1 MRILI
6 ITSGLTRIVSPIL
19 DSGHEVLGII
29 ESMPRGWSEKQIKP
43 FLFQFAQKMHRILLG
58 RKKTLKQFCEIR
70 NIRYNYISKGRDAEV
85 TSWVKD
91 LNPDLIVVFSMS
103 QLLKKDLIDI
113 PKFGVINLHPSML
126 PEYRGPNP
134 DFWQYYNMEMNP
146 GVTVHYID
154 EGEDTGDI
162 IFQERVHIP
171 LGTKSP
177 ERLDKLIGG
186 VGSSLLL
193 KAIMAIKS
201 GSAPRI
207 PQPSHSSSLR
217 ARNLKPEEHKEII
230 DWQNWPIERIWH
242 VLRGTELWLNACE
255 QPKGI
260 FKGQRWVVEEY
271 ERKDNID
278 QPGAIVR
285 YKGRKAVATPDGYIF
300 IGINFSLKKTLF
312 FVLNFKF

>member
-1 MRILI
+1 MRVII
-6 ITSGLTRIVSPIL
+6 ITSGVSRILKPIY
-19 DSGHEVLGII
+19 DNGFDVVGVL
-29 ESMPRGWSEKQIKP
+29 ESMPRGWQPNSESKFYRALKGVYHSVFKRDISLEK
-43 FLFQFAQKMHRILLG
+43 FCFD
-58 RKKTLKQFCEIR
+58 KKVP
-70 NIRYNYISKGRDAEV
+70 YNKIYKGNDVAI

-113 PKFGVINLHPSML
+113 PKLGVINLHPSML

-193 KAIMAIKS
+193 KAIQAIKS

-207 PQPSHSSSLR
+207 PQSSNSSTFR
-217 ARNLKPEEHKEII
+217 ARNLKSEEHKEII
-230 DWQNWPIERIWH
+230 DWKNWPIERIWH
-242 VLRGTELWLNACE
+242 VLRGTELWLNAYD

-260 FKGQRWVVEEY
+260 FKGQRWVIEEY
-271 ERKDNID
+271 ERKGNIEL
-278 QPGAIVR
+278 PGAIVR

-300 IGINFSLKKTLF
+300 IDINFSFKKALL
-312 FVLNFKF
+312 FVLNFRF

>member
-1 MRILI
+1 MKIVI
-6 ITSGLTRIVSPIL
+6 ITSGFSRIVSSIL
-19 DSGHEVLGII
+19 DSSYEVLGIV
-29 ESMPRGWSEKQIKP
+29 ESMPRGWSEKQKET
-43 FLFQFAQKMHRILLG
+43 FVFGVAQKIHRFFLG
-58 RKKTLKQFCEIR
+58 RKKTFKQFCESR
-70 NIRYNYISKGRDAEV
+70 NIRYNYISKGRDVEV
-85 TSWVKD
+85 TNWVKE

-113 PKFGVINLHPSML
+113 PKYGVINLHPSML
-126 PEYRGPNP
+126 PDYRGPNP

-171 LGTKSP
+171 LGIKSP

-186 VGSSLLL
+186 VGSSLLV
-193 KAIMAIKS
+193 KAIQAIKS

-207 PQPSHSSSLR
+207 PQPSHSSTLR
-217 ARNLKPEEHKEII
+217 ARNLKSEEHKEII

-242 VLRGTELWLNACE
+242 VLRGTELWLNAYD

-260 FKGQRWVVEEY
+260 FKGQRWVVGEY

-278 QPGAIVR
+278 LPGAIVR
-285 YKGRKAVATPDGYIF
+285 YKGRKALATPDGYIF
-300 IGINFSLKKTLF
+300 IDINFSLKKALL

>member
-1 MRILI
+1 MRVII
-6 ITSGLTRIVSPIL
+6 ITSGVSRILKPIY
-19 DSGHEVLGII
+19 DNGVDVVGVL
-29 ESMPRGWSEKQIKP
+29 ESMPRGWQPSSESK
-43 FLFQFAQKMHRILLG
+43 FHRILKGVYHSLFKRG
-58 RKKTLKQFCEIR
+58 KSLEKFCFDKTVP
-70 NIRYNYISKGRDAEV
+70 YNKIYKGNDV
-85 TSWVKD
+85 SITSWVKD

-113 PKFGVINLHPSML
+113 PKLGVINLHPSML

-162 IFQERVHIP
+162 LFQERVHIP

-193 KAIMAIKS
+193 KAIQAIKS

-207 PQPSHSSSLR
+207 PQPSHSSTFR
-217 ARNLKPEEHKEII
+217 ARNLKSEEHKEII
-230 DWQNWPIERIWH
+230 DWKNWPIERIWH
-242 VLRGTELWLNACE
+242 VLRGTELWLNAYD

-260 FKGQRWVVEEY
+260 FKGQRWVVEEF
-271 ERKDNID
+271 ERKGNIE

-285 YKGRKAVATPDGYIF
+285 YKGRKALATPDGYIF
-300 IGINFSLKKTLF
+300 IDIKFSLKKALL
-312 FVLNFKF
+312 FVLNF

>member
-1 MRILI
+1 MRVII
-6 ITSGLTRIVSPIL
+6 ITSGISRILKPIY
-19 DSGHEVLGII
+19 DNGFDVVGVL
-29 ESMPRGWSEKQIKP
+29 ESMPRGWQPNSESK
-43 FLFQFAQKMHRILLG
+43 FHRV
-58 RKKTLKQFCEIR
+58 LKGVYHSVFKRGTSLESFCFDKAVP
-70 NIRYNYISKGRDAEV
+70 YNKIYKGNDVAI

-113 PKFGVINLHPSML
+113 PKLGVINLHPSML

-146 GVTVHYID
+146 GVTIHYID

-193 KAIMAIKS
+193 KAIQAIKS

-207 PQPSHSSSLR
+207 PQPSHSSTFR
-217 ARNLKPEEHKEII
+217 ARNLKSEEHKEII

-242 VLRGTELWLNACE
+242 VLRGTELWLNAYD

-271 ERKDNID
+271 ERKGNIE

-300 IGINFSLKKTLF
+300 ININFSLKKALL